1 MFLPFKFQSYCRKA
15 ETAGRKWAR
24 GGRSGRGKSDSP
36 WSGGRLGG
44 WGQTVCTCR
53 KSHRY
58 CSHCRSSLFVVY
70 FQFSHLICNSNDSST
85 SSTLHMHTC
94 SLIHLYTY
102 HMHVPTHKQGHRHIC
117 THTHTHTHTHSI
129 WRSCFNTLV
138 EKYDCCA
145 DDLQHHNARRSF
157 HHMRGCDMQC
167 CVFSQSSRGLLT
179 IYVGII
185 TWYLPCVIFMC
196 VLCVF

>member
-44 WGQTVCTCR
+44 WGQTVCTCS

-70 FQFSHLICNSNDSST
+70 FQFSHLISNSNDSST
-85 SSTLHMHTC
+85 SSTLHMHSC

-102 HMHVPTHKQGHRHIC
+102 HMHVPTHRHGHRHIC
-117 THTHTHTHTHSI
+117 IHTHTHTLKVMSMLEPLPEI
-129 WRSCFNTLV
+129 WLTATVLNNST
-138 EKYDCCA
+138 A
-145 DDLQHHNARRSF
+145 
-157 HHMRGCDMQC
+157 
-167 CVFSQSSRGLLT
+167 CVFKCCCFVHQML
-179 IYVGII
+179 
-185 TWYLPCVIFMC
+185 
-196 VLCVF
+196 